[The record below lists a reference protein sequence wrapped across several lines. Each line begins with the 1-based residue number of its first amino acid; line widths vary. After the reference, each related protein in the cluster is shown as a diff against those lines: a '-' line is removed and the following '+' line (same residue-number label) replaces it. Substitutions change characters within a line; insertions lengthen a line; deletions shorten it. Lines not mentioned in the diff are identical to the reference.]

1 MDQSFKLRGLCLFL
15 SLLFSLNSWSIDCHK
30 AVRLLLSKNK
40 NQPQDEVQFKLLKQI
55 QKLEK
60 RTNKLRLKKSNSEPA
75 INLMI
80 WKKIAKY
87 DALLANGSF
96 SQITR
101 ELRPLFREVESA
113 VVIMKK
119 YEIILEIIN
128 RVGTSDLNLLKV
140 ELKNSSL
147 NQELITSVL
156 ERASNISEL
165 TKVQAYY
172 KSIRDESA
180 IHLGHFYHEYKLVR
194 LHFEGMMEQDSCSDA
209 CKINIKR
216 LLDSIGVASETE
228 QQRFSIFFKDA
239 SRPTWLEVSE
249 SLNGNTLAYTTRLK
263 RERDEE
269 LKLFLK
275 GLLAEVLPVD
285 ELAQVILNAPGIS
298 KSKAVR
304 VIKLFYDRIARLVH
318 FPKVNQ
324 IMRSPQL
331 AADKFDLFIQL
342 NTTVIPQDELMVT
355 FARRID
361 SQTKAAWEEM
371 IKFAKANQDS
381 YPDILKR
388 MEVAKEKAMARGEIS
403 LVHEKSFTTRLAII
417 LSAGGSFAYY
427 NFNKKEV
434 EEVIDD
440 VGHSSTEV
448 EPELE
453 VTEEEKEDYELGNST
468 TLMIEHGSTE
478 DKELDQLVDE
488 LNEIIKDSIPDRE
501 PSSQKES
508 INSIRLIKELL

>member
-1 MDQSFKLRGLCLFL
+1 MLDKNRG
-15 SLLFSLNSWSIDCHK
+15 
-30 AVRLLLSKNK
+30 V
-40 NQPQDEVQFKLLKQI
+40 PQDEVQFKLIKQI

-87 DALLANGSF
+87 DALLANNSY

-101 ELRPLFREVESA
+101 ELRPLFREVETA
-113 VVIMKK
+113 VVIIKK
-119 YEIILEIIN
+119 YEAILDTIK
-128 RVGTSDLNLLKV
+128 RVGIEDREILKLELEGISISD
-140 ELKNSSL
+140 
-147 NQELITSVL
+147 ELIEAVL
-156 ERASNISEL
+156 ERTSTSGMDLNKI
-165 TKVQAYY
+165 KAYY
-172 KSIRDESA
+172 KSVIDENS

-194 LHFEGMMEQDSCSDA
+194 LHFENMMGQNSCSDS
-209 CKINIKR
+209 CKLNIKK
-216 LLDSIGVASETE
+216 LLDSIGVASNTD
-228 QQRFSIFFKDA
+228 QQRYGIFLRDA
-239 SRPTWLEVSE
+239 KRPSWLELSE
-249 SLNGNTLAYTTRLK
+249 SLNSHPLAYTTRLK

-269 LKLFLK
+269 FKLFLK
-275 GLLAEVLPVD
+275 GLIAEVLPFD

-298 KSKAVR
+298 KSKAIR

-324 IMRSPQL
+324 IMRSSQE
-331 AADKFDLFIQL
+331 AAEKFDLFLQL

-361 SQTKAAWEEM
+361 SQTKAAWSEM
-371 IKFAKANQDS
+371 IKFAKNNQEA

-388 MEVAKEKAMARGEIS
+388 MEQAKEKAMARGEIS

-427 NFNKKEV
+427 HFNKKEV
-434 EEVIDD
+434 EEVIDE

-448 EPELE
+448 DPELE
-453 VTEEEKEDYELGNST
+453 VTSEEKDEQDLGEST
-468 TLMIEHGSTE
+468 TLLIKHGSKE
-478 DKELDQLVDE
+478 DKALDQLIDE
-488 LNEIIKDSIPDRE
+488 LNEISKDLAL
-501 PSSQKES
+501 SQRGPNSVNETIS
-508 INSIRLIKELL
+508 SIRFIKEVL